1 MTLNLDT
8 SEKRVFARSRLQKA
22 IDDGRAS
29 GARVITRV
37 MNDIPSDEISPAGE
51 GRLTMVDGSV
61 HYVTRSGSSP
71 LTGHAFGQLSERL
84 GARQLRDYFDKGREE
99 GQEWRIALGETIARE
114 HAAHTDSR
122 FLVRKVG
129 GEIRGV
135 LSDSFKRY
143 DSRPLLDAFI
153 GAARNLGAIPIGG
166 HVTETKADL
175 RVILPTIFEPTEG
188 ECVVYGLSWQNSDFG
203 AASYGLSFFT
213 MRLVCLNGMVAER
226 MLRKTHLGSRL
237 EEGMLYSASTIDHDT
252 KALIGVTSDSVKNF
266 LAPAKLEERSE
277 HIRAL
282 ASREVNIDSA
292 LRGVSKS
299 LTKAEL
305 EAVKNAYEGP
315 DKLNMPEGNNAWR
328 FANALSWVAN
338 TPDMSEDRRIELQ
351 EIAGKVAA

>member
-1 MTLNLDT
+1 MTLSLDT
-8 SEKRVFARSRLQKA
+8 HEKRTFARSRLQKA

-29 GARVITRV
+29 GARVITRI
-37 MNDIPSDEISPAGE
+37 MSEIPSDELTPAVE
-51 GRLTMVDGSV
+51 GRLTLTNGRP
-61 HYVTRSGSSP
+61 HYVTRSGASP
-71 LTGHAFGQLSERL
+71 LTSHAFGQLTERL
-84 GARQLRDYFDKGREE
+84 GAKNLRDYFEKGKEE
-99 GQEWRIALGETIARE
+99 GEGWRIDLGETIARE
-114 HAAHTDSR
+114 HAAHTSSR

-143 DSRPLLDAFI
+143 DSRPLLDAFV
-153 GAARNLGAIPIGG
+153 GAAQSLGAIPIGG
-166 HVTETKADL
+166 HATDTRADL
-175 RVILPTIFEPTEG
+175 RVILPQIFEPTEG

-203 AASYGLSFFT
+203 AASYGLAFFT

-252 KALIGVTSDSVKNF
+252 KALIGVTADSVRNF

-277 HIRAL
+277 HIKAL
-282 ASREVNIDSA
+282 ASRELSIDAA

-315 DKLNMPEGNNAWR
+315 DQLNMPAGNTAWR

-338 TPDMSEDRRIELQ
+338 GSELSEDRRIELQ